1 MTNHSTVRQL
11 LSHKGPNIHTVPQ
24 TASVAEAVNKM
35 NSHRIGALLVMGPQN
50 RLIGIITE
58 RDILR
63 NVVGCERNLARV
75 PVSRWMTRKVV
86 CCTTDTSLEDA
97 KSLMARHHVR
107 HLPVMDRSE
116 RCIGLISIQD
126 VTAYQAHDRQLVI
139 RHLEDYMFAQ
149 RT

>member
-1 MTNHSTVRQL
+1 MTTRSTVRQL
-11 LSHKGPNIHTVPQ
+11 LSHKDPNIHTVPQ
-24 TASVAEAVNKM
+24 TASVAEAINKM
-35 NSHRIGALLVMGPQN
+35 NSHRIGALLVMEPSG
-50 RLIGIITE
+50 RLTGIITE

-63 NVVGCERNLARV
+63 NIVGCEQALDQT

-86 CCTTDTSLEDA
+86 CCTTDTCLEDA

-107 HLPVMDRSE
+107 HLPVMDRQE
-116 RCIGLISIQD
+116 QCMGLISIQD